1 MAPVP
6 GPQTLDQPLREPD
19 FCLRLQFS
27 GGSVYSGR
35 RRCPGSAWRMSR
47 SLRRVV
53 CAVSGGVDS
62 AVAALLLRRR
72 GYQVTGVFM
81 KNWDLVDEHGT
92 CTSDQD
98 CKDAHRLCKM
108 LDIPFYQVSFVKE
121 YWHEVF
127 SNLIKEYEMGRTPN
141 PDIMCNK
148 NIKFK
153 YLLHFA
159 MEMLGADAMATGHY
173 ARTSQGDEDIFLQK
187 FSGNTEDIYH
197 NHDKNPVRLLKAADP
212 QKDQT
217 FFLSQVSQQALRHT
231 IFPLG
236 ELRKNIV
243 KEIAAEAGFHH
254 ILKRRESMGICFIGE
269 RNFENF
275 ILEYIEPRPGN
286 FVSIEDGKIMGTHK
300 GWFLFTLGQRA
311 RIGGQ
316 RDAWFVTDKEIKTGD
331 VFVAPGTYH
340 PALYRNSLEIDPV
353 HWISESPPLELLRD
367 GVMQCSFR
375 FQHQMPLVQCQ
386 LTLNP
391 DLTVLV
397 TLAEPIRAA
406 TPGQFAVLYKDEEC
420 LGSGKI
426 MKLGPSMYT
435 QEASQGKIG
444 RCLKTGITC

>member
-159 MEMLGADAMATGHY
+159 MEMLVVLFTILPCQELAEVGADAMATGHY

-254 ILKRRESMGICFIGE
+254 ILKRR
-269 RNFENF
+269 
-275 ILEYIEPRPGN
+275 EYIEPRPGN